1 MSATVGAVKT
11 GLKVALATISGLRA
25 YDRQPDNLNTPFAFP
40 SLESVEY
47 HGSMGGG
54 LVTQTYRVTVIV
66 GRASERSSEKL
77 LDTYL
82 SYAAGGVRAAI
93 ESDQTLGGVV
103 ETCIV
108 ESAGSISTVDGN
120 DTTYL
125 AIDFRVIVYT

>member
-1 MSATVGAVKT
+1 MSATVGQVKT

-25 YDRQPDNLNTPFAFP
+25 YSSQPDQVNPPFAFP
-40 SLESVEY
+40 SLESIDY
-47 HGSMGGG
+47 HNAMGGG

-77 LDTYL
+77 LDAYL
-82 SYAAGGVRAAI
+82 SYATGGVRAAI

-108 ESAGSISTVDGN
+108 ESAGSITTVDAN
-120 DTTYL
+120 DTLYL
-125 AIDFRVIVYT
+125 AVDFRVIAYT